1 MRNTSVLNLPD
12 PKTCLEIMAGYGMP
26 PHVIRHSQV
35 VCGLAVYL
43 AKKLK
48 NKRRPINLELVRAAS
63 LLHDITKRYSF
74 NRPLDHA
81 LTGSKLLRKLGYPHV
96 AEIVRQHVRISSS
109 RPQGRISEPEIVN
122 YADKRVV
129 NDSVVTLEDR
139 FIYIKDRYARSEMA
153 RFYIDQMSDWIYNLE
168 EEIFRIIPGGPEQ
181 LLTLDT
187 TPEKLTRFLDNPYS
201 NKDIDNVYRIAEKN
215 R

>member
-1 MRNTSVLNLPD
+1 MRNAAGLNVPD
-12 PKTCLEIMAGYGMP
+12 PKTCMEIMARYEMP

-43 AKKLK
+43 GQKLK
-48 NKRRPINLELVRAAS
+48 NKHRPVNLELVRAAG
-63 LLHDITKRYSF
+63 LLHDITKKYSF
-74 NRPLDHA
+74 DRPLDHA
-81 LTGSKLLRKLGYPHV
+81 LTGSKLLRKLGYPHL

-153 RFYIDQMSDWIYNLE
+153 RFYIDQMSDWIYTLE
-168 EEIFRIIPGGPEQ
+168 EEIFQIIPGGPEQ
-181 LLTLDT
+181 LLTVDT
-187 TPEKLTRFLDNPYS
+187 TP
-201 NKDIDNVYRIAEKN
+201 
-215 R
+215 

>member
-1 MRNTSVLNLPD
+1 MRNTSGWNLPD
-12 PKTCLEIMAGYGMP
+12 PKICLEIMARYEMP

-35 VCGLAVYL
+35 VSGLAVYL
-43 AKKLK
+43 GKKLK
-48 NKRRPINLELVRAAS
+48 TKRRPINLELVRAAG

-74 NRPLDHA
+74 DRPLDHA
-81 LTGSKLLRKLGYPHV
+81 LTGSKLLRNLGYPHV

-129 NDSVVTLEDR
+129 NDSVVTLGDR

-168 EEIFRIIPGGPEQ
+168 EEIFRIIPGGPEE
-181 LLTLDT
+181 LLTMDT
-187 TPEKLTRFLDNPYS
+187 TPEKLTRFLDNPY
-201 NKDIDNVYRIAEKN
+201 
-215 R
+215 

>member
-1 MRNTSVLNLPD
+1 
-12 PKTCLEIMAGYGMP
+12 MARVEMP

-43 AKKLK
+43 AKKLIGLG
-48 NKRRPINLELVRAAS
+48 RPIDLELIRAGG

-74 NRPLDHA
+74 DRPLDHA

-96 AEIVRQHVRISSS
+96 ARIVRQHVRISAS

-129 NDSVVTLEDR
+129 NDTVVTLEDR
-139 FIYIKDRYARSEMA
+139 FIYIKDRYARTEMA
-153 RFYIDQMSDWIYNLE
+153 RIYIDQMSAWVFGLE
-168 EEIFRIIPGGPEQ
+168 EEIFQIIPGGAEQ
-181 LLTLDT
+181 LLALDT
-187 TPEKLTRFLDNPYS
+187 GSETLARYLDDLS
-201 NKDIDNVYRIAEKN
+201 SGEDAITV
-215 R
+215 

>member
-1 MRNTSVLNLPD
+1 MRNASGLNVPD
-12 PKTCLEIMAGYGMP
+12 PKTCMEIMARYEMP

-43 AKKLK
+43 GKKLK
-48 NKRRPINLELVRAAS
+48 NKYRPINLELVRAAG

-74 NRPLDHA
+74 DRALDHA
-81 LTGSKLLRKLGYPHV
+81 LTGSKLLRNLGYPHV

-129 NDSVVTLEDR
+129 NDSVVTLGDR
-139 FIYIKDRYARSEMA
+139 FTYIKDRYARSEMA
-153 RFYIDQMSDWIYNLE
+153 RFYIDQMSDWIYALE
-168 EEIFRIIPGGPEQ
+168 EEIFQIIPGGPEQ
-181 LLTLDT
+181 LLTIDT
-187 TPEKLTRFLDNPYS
+187 TSEKLTRFLDNPYS
-201 NKDIDNVYRIAEKN
+201 K
-215 R
+215 